1 MSQQTLLLPRSVAGH
16 LLPLLLVAAA
26 STARADDPPKA
37 EPPLAP
43 DHFTFGSYGRF
54 QLGSDLEGGTGRQVR
69 LVARPPRLLEGP
81 YAEIDLGY
89 DQATGEA
96 KFHSQV
102 TLAVAQKLA
111 HFTGRFDDNPIAV
124 RNLYL
129 EVRDV
134 VPGLALWAGSRMVRG
149 DDIYLLDTWPLDEQN
164 AVGGGAS
171 WNAGNTSVRAH
182 VGMNRLDD
190 AYQTQTIQV
199 AADPIGTRP
208 VLLLDRLRVLGA
220 GRVEH
225 RVPAGGGLHV
235 KGVVYLEAHGIGQG
249 SRRRDDGTR
258 EALPGDNGWVAGAEL
273 GAWGFGPHS
282 FANLFFRHGEGLGAY
297 NTLAVPYGLGTDKT
311 ASSAREWSLGL
322 SANHETHAFGVNV
335 GALVRYFVDADPN
348 VYDRNDVWEFSG
360 AVRPAWFITDV
371 VHLLAEANLQYQR
384 PNGLSPETLAQETPL
399 AFQFALMP
407 AVSLGRGS
415 YARPQLRVVYAATL
429 VNRSARLTYAP
440 EDEWRLRKVQQFLGV
455 ALEWWFH
462 SSRY

>member
-1 MSQQTLLLPRSVAGH
+1 VSCKKS
-16 LLPLLLVAAA
+16 
-26 STARADDPPKA
+26 
-37 EPPLAP
+37 
-43 DHFTFGSYGRF
+43 F
-54 QLGSDLEGGTGRQVR
+54 R
-69 LVARPPRLLEGP
+69 LVNARVIQSEATAIADQRRTPHSAPHFITDAVAQGRPNRNGDNQHIKIEQSLCSKKSCNQHETLSGN
-81 YAEIDLGY
+81 
-89 DQATGEA
+89 DQAQKSA

-111 HFTGRFDDNPIAV
+111 HFTGRFDDNQVAV

-134 VPGLALWAGSRMVRG
+134 VPGLGLWAGSRMVRN

-171 WNAGNTSVRAH
+171 FAAGNTTLRAH

-190 AYQTQTIQV
+190 AFQTQTIQV

-220 GRVEH
+220 GRAEH
-225 RVPAGGGLHV
+225 RVPLGDGVHV
-235 KGVVYLEAHGIGQG
+235 KGVLYLEGHGIGQG

-258 EALPGDNGWVAGAEL
+258 EALPGDSGWVAGAQV
-273 GAWGFGPHS
+273 GTWGWAPHS
-282 FANLFFRHGEGLGAY
+282 FANLYVRHGEGLGAY

-311 ASSAREWSLGL
+311 ADAAREWLFGL
-322 SANHETHAFGVNV
+322 SANHETHHLGVHV
-335 GALVRYFVDADPN
+335 GALARYFVDADPN

-360 AVRPAWFITDV
+360 AIRPAWFITDV

-384 PNGLSPETLAQETPL
+384 PNGLSSETLAQETPL

-415 YARPQLRVVYAATL
+415 YARPQLRVVYAATF

-455 ALEWWFH
+455 ALEWWFN